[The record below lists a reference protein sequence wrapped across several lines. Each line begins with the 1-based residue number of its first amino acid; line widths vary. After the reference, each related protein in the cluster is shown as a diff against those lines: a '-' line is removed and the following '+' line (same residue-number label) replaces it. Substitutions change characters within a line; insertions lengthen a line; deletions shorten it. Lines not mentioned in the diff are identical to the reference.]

1 VPMMGGVA
9 SFSNMQMMY
18 MRYLNKIGIP
28 KLEMKPETGGDVNL
42 FMRGII
48 SVPIDLE
55 IGWETMTFG
64 YAYEVNDLLKLAFNL
79 HRHKFSFDLKGKV
92 DVDILGNFA
101 VTVSG
106 EGMPDYTIGG
116 DLNYSLHNVID
127 GHYELERWT
136 PSIAIKF
143 WRASLVSRFG
153 MDAKPTGKLKAQYT
167 LPFFIEPESFTL
179 DEGLM
184 NGMSEPDEL
193 LEYMNTNNNLDKFRN
208 SETNT
213 VEYST
218 DKKMVWQMP
227 SAHTLMFDVI
237 PDKLSL
243 SYTKLFGS
251 LYLELSDP
259 FSDKAAL
266 ADTSEYPDT
275 LDFRFE
281 ASIDHVIM
289 IHANIYN
296 SFINVGI
303 FSMDFAF
310 RDNDNLLSSIKALKN
325 LKFGDGIM
333 APVLNLGAYVG
344 TKLQLL
350 AELDVLP
357 LLALKTGIIYY
368 F

>member
-1 VPMMGGVA
+1 
-9 SFSNMQMMY
+9 
-18 MRYLNKIGIP
+18 
-28 KLEMKPETGGDVNL
+28 
-42 FMRGII
+42 
-48 SVPIDLE
+48 
-55 IGWETMTFG
+55 
-64 YAYEVNDLLKLAFNL
+64 
-79 HRHKFSFDLKGKV
+79 
-92 DVDILGNFA
+92 
-101 VTVSG
+101 
-106 EGMPDYTIGG
+106 
-116 DLNYSLHNVID
+116 VID

-167 LPFFIEPESFTL
+167 LPFFVDPESFTL

-266 ADTSEYPDT
+266 VDTSEYPDT

-310 RDNDNLLSSIKALKN
+310 RDNDHLLSSIKALKN
-325 LKFGDGIM
+325 LKFGDGVM